1 MVHEKIAVAVS
12 VLALA
17 VTLGHARD
25 RRVMAREPFQHTF
38 SNDKTLDVDNISG
51 TIQVIGDDQRTI
63 RVEGERVTH
72 AEDQQAVDHAKRD
85 VTLDVNE
92 KDGIAQLYVNGPFRH
107 DRSDENHGFHE
118 HRDDR
123 DYEVEYDF
131 TIHVPRDTALRLR
144 TVNGEIKASETRGKF
159 DVAGVNGAVSMT
171 NIAGYG
177 DLRTVNGALTVSFRE
192 APKQDCDFKTV
203 NGAIDASFPPNLAA
217 DLRLK
222 TLNGGAFTDFETT
235 LALPKAADASGQA
248 AVERSNGK
256 FVYRPGRGQNVR
268 IGAGGPELSFETV
281 NGRIRIQKETR

>member
-1 MVHEKIAVAVS
+1 MYYEKIAVAVS

-17 VTLGHARD
+17 VTVVHARE
-25 RRVMAREPFQHTF
+25 RRVMDRQSFQHTF
-38 SNDKTLDVDNISG
+38 PNDKTLDVDNISG
-51 TIQVIGDDQRTI
+51 FIHVIGDDQRTI
-63 RVEGERVTH
+63 RVEGERITH
-72 AEDQQAVDHAKRD
+72 AEDQQAVDNAKRD

-107 DRSDENHGFHE
+107 DRSDENHGFHI

-131 TIHVPRDTALRLR
+131 TIHVPRDTALRLHS
-144 TVNGEIKASETRGKF
+144 VNGEIKDSDTRGKF
-159 DVAGVNGAVSMT
+159 DVAGVNGTVTMT
-171 NIAGYG
+171 DIAGYG
-177 DLRTVNGALTVSFRE
+177 DLHTVNGAVTVSFRE
-192 APKQDCDFKTV
+192 APKQACDFKTV

-235 LALPKAADASGQA
+235 LALPKTADAVQ
-248 AVERSNGK
+248 RSNGR
-256 FVYRPGRGQNVR
+256 FVYRPDRAQNVR

-281 NGRIRIQKETR
+281 NGAIRIKKETR